1 MNSLNKSPI
10 TVSTITTAQ
19 EFLNLN
25 ATDMSWLLGA
35 SSAKWGSIRRHMRL
49 QPDRLADPCHALILR
64 WMFFHPKASPT
75 LHAPAAGELLE
86 QLRASVGPITAKHF
100 ALSLGRDAS
109 AGHRWLQGAP
119 IGPAGRQALS
129 LIHAQSQER
138 LAENWGKWQAN
149 ARKEAALRNIDFN
162 KALGWTAAR
171 NRQVEDP
178 E

>member
-1 MNSLNKSPI
+1 MNSITKSPI
-10 TVSTITTAQ
+10 TVSTIATAQ
-19 EFLNLN
+19 ELLNLN

-75 LHAPAAGELLE
+75 LHAPVAGEFLD
-86 QLRASVGPITAKHF
+86 RIRKAVGHVTAKAF
-100 ALSLGRDAS
+100 ALSLGWDGS
-109 AGHRWLQGAP
+109 AGHRWLRGAP
-119 IGPAGRQALS
+119 IGPAGRQALC
-129 LIHAQSQER
+129 LINAPTLDG
-138 LAENWGKWQAN
+138 LADNWSKWRAN
-149 ARKEAALRNIDFN
+149 ARDEAALRNIDFN

-171 NRQVEDP
+171 NRQEEDP